1 MKNLRIIEIPES
13 EEGDGKT
20 NFDASIAVFSTQGYI
35 LER

>member
-1 MKNLRIIEIPES
+1 MKNLRIIEISES
-13 EEGDGKT
+13 EDVNQIT

>member
-1 MKNLRIIEIPES
+1 MKNLRIIEVS
-13 EEGDGKT
+13 EGEELNWT

>member
-1 MKNLRIIEIPES
+1 MNNLRIIEIEAG
-13 EEGDGKT
+13 EEA